1 MKTICIE
8 RHIARLRRPA
18 LTHVLVAV
26 SVWGVGC
33 GAGAEQE
40 ADFGAPDYSQ
50 QSADATVHVAG
61 TMELSDELISL
72 GGEGG
77 VAIDASGTIYVSNFN
92 SSVWSVT
99 PAGVVTLV
107 SDDFQTASGNTVL
120 PGGVLMQS
128 DFRGN
133 RVVTIDA
140 GGELHDF
147 STEGLNG
154 PVGVVRAPSG
164 LVYVANCL
172 GKYIARIAEGGG
184 QAQVF
189 VEDDRFGCP
198 NGITSDAEGNLYVA
212 DLNNPIVFK
221 ITPDGSITEH
231 ANLGG
236 PGNGHLAFVGDAL
249 YVTQLRAHQIVRLDA
264 DGSHR
269 VVIGTGDRG
278 FVNGPEGTAT
288 VSFPNGIAVDPSG
301 TVLYFN
307 THMGVMQGGNRGS
320 MIMRRLLVPTG

>member
-1 MKTICIE
+1 MKTICVKRRI
-8 RHIARLRRPA
+8 LRPQGRA

-40 ADFGAPDYSQ
+40 ANFGEPDYSE
-50 QSADATVHVAG
+50 QSADATLHVAG
-61 TMELSDELISL
+61 TMELSNELISL

-77 VAIDASGTIYVSNFN
+77 VAVDESGTIYVSNFH

-147 STEGLNG
+147 STEGLHG

-164 LVYVANCL
+164 IVYVANCL
-172 GKYIARIAEGGG
+172 GKYIASIAQGGG
-184 QAQVF
+184 PARVF

-212 DLNNPIVFK
+212 DLENPIVFK
-221 ITPDGSITEH
+221 ITPDGSMTEH
-231 ANLGG
+231 ADLGG

-269 VVIGTGDRG
+269 VVTGTGDRG

-288 VSFPNGIAVDPSG
+288 VSFPNGIAADPSG